1 MTIKDSKYINIYGV
15 NPSYLIFNK
24 VDGYFEEIN
33 GNKFLALVSTNEGNN
48 NNNNNNNNNDNNNN
62 NNIGNNN
69 NKYLENCEVKPK
81 I

>member
-1 MTIKDSKYINIYGV
+1 MTIKGSKHINIYGV

-33 GNKFLALVSTNEGNN
+33 GNKFLALVSTNEGSNN
-48 NNNNNNNNNDNNNN
+48 NNNNNNNNIDN
-62 NNIGNNN
+62 NNN

>member
-48 NNNNNNNNNDNNNN
+48 NNNNNNDNNNN